1 MTRAKQIKK
10 VFQLTLL
17 IAIVA
22 VASPY
27 ILGKLNFYGAA
38 NAAATTTST
47 AATTNAATNSTPIQS
62 TTLTAPVSY
71 ADAVALAGPAV
82 VSIKTTKEIPLEANP
97 LYQDPFFRYFF
108 GDPNSGQA
116 PPDGEGKKGRGP
128 GQGKGQNEGPNET
141 PKETLQGLGSG
152 VLVSDK
158 GYILT
163 NNHVIKEA
171 DAVIVTLADGRV
183 ADGTLVGTDPE
194 TDLAVIQ
201 IKLDKLP
208 VITLGKSQ
216 QLRPGDIVLAIG
228 NPFGLDKTVTQGIVS
243 ATERSGT
250 DIGILENLIQT
261 DAAINPGNSGGAL
274 IDPYGRLVGINTA
287 IYSQSGGSQGI
298 GFAIPIDQATEVM
311 NSIIAGKRI
320 LRGYLGVMMQ
330 PLTKE
335 IRDSSGYK
343 EGDGVFVRAT
353 VQGSPAQKAGLL
365 PGDVILKINNQVV
378 KDDKSGL
385 KIVAGLTPGQN
396 YPIEIF
402 RKNER
407 LSFTITAGE
416 RKQQTKD
423 KEKQREQQEPR
434 QP

>member
-1 MTRAKQIKK
+1 MTCAKQIKK
-10 VFQLTLL
+10 VSQLILL
-17 IAIVA
+17 IATVA
-22 VASPY
+22 IASPY

-38 NAAATTTST
+38 NAATTP
-47 AATTNAATNSTPIQS
+47 TTVTNPTNGAPIQS
-62 TTLTAPVSY
+62 TALSAPVSY

-82 VSIKTTKEIPLEANP
+82 VSIKTTKEIPLEMNP

-108 GDPNSGQA
+108 GDPNSAGQT
-116 PPDGEGKKGRGP
+116 PPEEEGTKKGRNP
-128 GQGKGQNEGPNET
+128 QQGQGEI

-152 VLVSDK
+152 VIVSDK

-171 DAVIVTLADGRV
+171 DKVIVTLADGRV

-201 IKLDKLP
+201 VKLDKLP

-378 KDDKSGL
+378 KDERSGL
-385 KIVAGLTPGQN
+385 RIVASLTPGQN

-416 RKQQTKD
+416 RKPQT
-423 KEKQREQQEPR
+423 KEKQQREPQEQR
-434 QP
+434 QPGPGEQR